1 MSESRT
7 TYILFICIVSYGVTH
22 FSVEAFGKQFWL
34 INGNPEMAGT
44 KEHKGRK
51 QGISANTA
59 SATSTAFQSINQKKE
74 QLKADPPNW
83 SKKYRGC
90 SCDYCGK
97 LFPDKANLARHVRI
111 HTGER
116 PFVCP
121 TCGRGFAQKA
131 GMMSHQM
138 THGDVRF

>member
-1 MSESRT
+1 MKKT
-7 TYILFICIVSYGVTH
+7 
-22 FSVEAFGKQFWL
+22 
-34 INGNPEMAGT
+34 
-44 KEHKGRK
+44 GRK
-51 QGISANTA
+51 
-59 SATSTAFQSINQKKE
+59 E
-74 QLKADPPNW
+74 LKGQPIW
-83 SKKYRGC
+83 SRKYRGC

-97 LFPDKANLARHVRI
+97 QFPDKANLARHVRI

-138 THGDVRF
+138 THGDVKF